1 MKSMKTSRIYVLV
14 HGSFVGAWC
23 WSRVVPLLE
32 AAGHEV
38 YAPTLTGVG
47 ERAGEATPEV
57 GLLSHIDQITS
68 LVEANDLRDV
78 VLVGH
83 SYGGMVV
90 AGVAGRVP
98 ERIAGIV
105 YVDAFVPNPGQSAL
119 DILPSLRDAFASLAL
134 PDRPWLFAPFPLEAL
149 GVEDPQLR
157 EWAAPLLTP
166 MLWKAVDEK
175 LPDEAGDLSTV
186 RIVFVHCAR
195 GQFFDDTAIDLR
207 SHGIPVLTLDE
218 GHMVHLTNPGRL
230 AATLIEAEHELGRL
244 TE

>member
-1 MKSMKTSRIYVLV
+1 MKSMKTLRTYLLV

-23 WSRVVPLLE
+23 WSRVVRLLE

-38 YAPTLTGVG
+38 YAPTLIGVG

-57 GLLSHIDQITS
+57 GLLAHIDQITS

-105 YVDAFVPNPGQSAL
+105 YVDAFVPKPGQSAL
-119 DILPSLRDAFASLAL
+119 DILPGLRDAFAGLAL

-157 EWAAPLLTP
+157 EWATPLLTP
-166 MLWKAVDEK
+166 MLWKAVEEG
-175 LPDEAGDLSTV
+175 LPDDAGDLSTV
-186 RIVFVHCAR
+186 PTVFVHCAR
-195 GQFFDDTAIDLR
+195 GQFFDDTANDLGSR
-207 SHGIPVLTLDE
+207 GIPVLTLDE
-218 GHMVHLTNPGRL
+218 GHMVHLTSPGRL
-230 AATLIEAEHELGRL
+230 AEVLIKAEHELGRL
-244 TE
+244 TG